1 MTKKNLNAT
10 TAQTTRTTRMMTRE
24 RMDITINNNNN
35 SNINSNNKMIPE
47 RNHSTDNKDNQDDDQ
62 GEDGQHHQQGRVKS
76 TVLHL
81 AVSLR
86 IA

>member
-1 MTKKNLNAT
+1 
-10 TAQTTRTTRMMTRE
+10 
-24 RMDITINNNNN
+24 MDNTINNNCNTNN
-35 SNINSNNKMIPE
+35 NNKVIPE

-62 GEDGQHHQQGRVKS
+62 GKDGQYHQQSWVKS

-86 IA
+86 MA